1 MKTCCLL
8 VLATLVSGSVTAA
21 DQFSW
26 LRDDSRSSERVLGYL
41 EQQNETTDAYQKTL
55 QNEIDSLQSMWREN
69 RPQRSEK
76 PWRETNGVEYAWNDY
91 TLLSRAPSS
100 VGVTTVIF
108 DAKHHADQHEYYQIG
123 GWKLSPDNSLLAIAE
138 DLDGSE
144 QYQISIVELATNKI
158 THLITGVEPSIVW
171 SNDGKSL
178 YLVKQEPKTQ
188 RPHTLINK
196 SLKSGV
202 ERPLFQE
209 DESAWLLSTY
219 LTSDRNFAVVQSNSD
234 NSSEQRFLDLN
245 TGELS
250 PPIQQRQEG
259 IEYYADRFAG
269 HVYIN
274 SNYQR
279 KNFQIYRVS
288 RSDFMNIEAWH
299 SFGRFEADEA
309 INNFHLFRSGV
320 VVQTNL
326 RGNQKLHVFDE
337 SDKLIK
343 IENVAREGGVAW
355 VSQVGDY
362 NSNKLH
368 IRSMSMIQP
377 GLWERFNTLTA
388 TRESIGQ
395 DVYPNYQ
402 ADMYVTQTLNIEND
416 GHAVPVTLAYRKDLL
431 NKQSPVVLY
440 GYGAYGVTMKPYFM
454 PQTISLLDRG
464 VIYAVAH
471 VRGGGFKGEQWYLSG
486 KGLNKANSI
495 SDFVAA
501 ARTLQTYQQGERAIL
516 AMGSSA
522 GGTLV
527 AGALNEAPEVFAGVS
542 LKVPFVDVI
551 NSMSDETLPL
561 TAQQYAEWGDPHQE
575 SELLAMKAYDPYFN
589 ISKADYPPVL
599 ISVGLNDRRVPYW
612 EGAKYQAKLKSLT
625 TGSGPYLL
633 STNFSQ
639 GHSSDRRQSLSQQ
652 AFEYAFLLSLT
663 HKNTKA
669 EQ

>member
-1 MKTCCLL
+1 MKSCCLL
-8 VLATLVSGSVTAA
+8 VLATLLSGNVSAT

-26 LRDDSRSSERVLGYL
+26 LRDDSRSSERVLDYL
-41 EQQNETTDAYQKTL
+41 EKQNETTGNYQKNL
-55 QNEIDSLQSMWREN
+55 QNEIDSLQSMWRQN

-76 PWRETNGVEYAWNDY
+76 PWREIKGIEYSWDDY
-91 TLLSRAPSS
+91 ALFSRTPGNLDATL
-100 VGVTTVIF
+100 VF
-108 DAKHHADQHEYYQIG
+108 DATKHAESYDYYQIG
-123 GWKLSPDNSLLAIAE
+123 AWKLSPDERLLAIAE
-138 DLDGSE
+138 DTDGSE
-144 QYQISIVELATNKI
+144 QYQISVVELATHQVTPI
-158 THLITGVEPSIVW
+158 TTGVEPSIVW
-171 SNDGKSL
+171 SSDSQSL
-178 YLVKQEPKTQ
+178 YLVEQEARTQ
-188 RPHTLINK
+188 RPSTLINK
-196 SLKSGV
+196 SISSNV
-202 ERPLFQE
+202 ETKVFE
-209 DESAWLLSTY
+209 ESDPSWLLSTY
-219 LTSDRNFAVVQSNSD
+219 LTSDGRFSVVQSNSE
-234 NSSEQRFLDLN
+234 NSSEQRFLDLT

-250 PPIQQRQEG
+250 QPIQTRKTG
-259 IEYYADRFAG
+259 IEYYADRIADR
-269 HVYIN
+269 VYIN
-274 SNYQR
+274 SNHQR
-279 KNFQIYRVS
+279 EGFQLYRVS
-288 RSDFMNIEAWH
+288 DSRAMNIEAWH
-299 SFGRFEADEA
+299 SMLDLKQDVS
-309 INNFHLFRSGV
+309 INNFHLFSSGI
-320 VVQTNL
+320 VVQTSQQGQQ
-326 RGNQKLHVFDE
+326 RLHVLDKQ
-337 SDKLIK
+337 DKLIS

-388 TRESIGQ
+388 TREAIGQ

-402 ADMYVTQTLNIEND
+402 ADIYVTQTLNVEND

-464 VIYAVAH
+464 VIYAIAH
-471 VRGGGFKGEQWYLSG
+471 VRGGGFKGSEWYQAG
-486 KGLNKANSI
+486 KGVNKSKSI

-501 ARTLQTYQQGERAIL
+501 AKALQNFQQGERAIL

-527 AGALNEAPEVFAGVS
+527 AAALNEAPDLFAGAS

-551 NSMSDETLPL
+551 NSMSDDSLPL
-561 TAQQYAEWGDPHQE
+561 TAQQYAEWGDPHKE
-575 SELLAMKAYDPYFN
+575 SELSAMKAYDPYFN
-589 ISKADYPPVL
+589 LLKNNYPPIL

-612 EGAKYQAKLKSLT
+612 EGAKYHAKLRAVSS
-625 TGSGPYLL
+625 GDGPYLL
-633 STNFSQ
+633 ATNFNQ
-639 GHSSDRRQSLSQQ
+639 GHSTDRRESLSQQ

>member
-1 MKTCCLL
+1 
-8 VLATLVSGSVTAA
+8 
-21 DQFSW
+21 
-26 LRDDSRSSERVLGYL
+26 
-41 EQQNETTDAYQKTL
+41 
-55 QNEIDSLQSMWREN
+55 
-69 RPQRSEK
+69 
-76 PWRETNGVEYAWNDY
+76 
-91 TLLSRAPSS
+91 
-100 VGVTTVIF
+100 
-108 DAKHHADQHEYYQIG
+108 
-123 GWKLSPDNSLLAIAE
+123 
-138 DLDGSE
+138 
-144 QYQISIVELATNKI
+144 
-158 THLITGVEPSIVW
+158 
-171 SNDGKSL
+171 
-178 YLVKQEPKTQ
+178 
-188 RPHTLINK
+188 
-196 SLKSGV
+196 
-202 ERPLFQE
+202 
-209 DESAWLLSTY
+209 
-219 LTSDRNFAVVQSNSD
+219 
-234 NSSEQRFLDLN
+234 
-245 TGELS
+245 
-250 PPIQQRQEG
+250 
-259 IEYYADRFAG
+259 
-269 HVYIN
+269 
-274 SNYQR
+274 
-279 KNFQIYRVS
+279 
-288 RSDFMNIEAWH
+288 
-299 SFGRFEADEA
+299 
-309 INNFHLFRSGV
+309 
-320 VVQTNL
+320 
-326 RGNQKLHVFDE
+326 
-337 SDKLIK
+337 
-343 IENVAREGGVAW
+343 
-355 VSQVGDY
+355 
-362 NSNKLH
+362 
-368 IRSMSMIQP
+368 MIQP

-416 GHAVPVTLAYRKDLL
+416 GHAVPVTLAYRKELL
-431 NKQSPVVLY
+431 NKQNPVVLY

-501 ARTLQTYQQGERAIL
+501 ARTLQNFQQGERAIL

-527 AGALNEAPEVFAGVS
+527 AGALNEAPEVFAGAS

-575 SELLAMKAYDPYFN
+575 SELSVMKAYDPYYN
-589 ISKADYPPVL
+589 LSKANYPPVL

-612 EGAKYQAKLKSLT
+612 EGAKYQAKLQSLT

>member
-1 MKTCCLL
+1 MKRCCLL
-8 VLATLVSGSVTAA
+8 VLATLISGSVIAE
-21 DQFSW
+21 DRFSW
-26 LRDDSRSSERVLGYL
+26 LRDDSRSNERVLDYL
-41 EQQNETTDAYQKTL
+41 EKQNETTDAFQKTL
-55 QNEIDSLQSMWREN
+55 QHEIDSLQSMWREN

-76 PWRETNGVEYAWNDY
+76 PWREIHGVEYVWNDY
-91 TLLSRAPSS
+91 TLLSRAQGS
-100 VGVTTVIF
+100 VNSTPIF
-108 DAKHHADQHEYYQIG
+108 DATVHAAQYEFYQIG
-123 GWKLSPDNSLLAIAE
+123 GWKLSPDNTLLAIAE

-158 THLITGVEPSIVW
+158 TPLVTGVEPSIAW
-171 SNDGKSL
+171 SNDGESL
-178 YLVKQEPKTQ
+178 YLVKQEPNTQ
-188 RPHTLINK
+188 RPHVLFNK
-196 SLKSGV
+196 SLKGGT
-202 ERPLFQE
+202 EKLLFQE
-209 DESAWLLSTY
+209 HESAWLLSTY
-219 LTSDRNFAVVQSNSD
+219 LASDPSFAIVQSNSE

-250 PPIQQRQEG
+250 QPIQTRQEG
-259 IEYYADRFAG
+259 IEYYADRFADR
-269 HVYIN
+269 VYIN
-274 SNYQR
+274 SNHQR
-279 KNFQIYRVS
+279 KNFQIYRVIS
-288 RSDFMNIEAWH
+288 SDFMNIEAWH
-299 SFGRFEADEA
+299 DFGDFKADES

-326 RGNQKLHVFDE
+326 QGKQKLHVFDE

-362 NSNKLH
+362 QSNQLH
-368 IRSMSMIQP
+368 IRSMSMVQP

-395 DVYPNYQ
+395 DIYPNYQ

-431 NKQSPVVLY
+431 NKQNPVVLY

-454 PQTISLLDRG
+454 PQIISLLDRG
-464 VIYAVAH
+464 VIYAIAH
-471 VRGGGFKGEQWYLSG
+471 VRGGGFKGEHWYQDG
-486 KGLNKANSI
+486 KGINKPTSI
-495 SDFVAA
+495 ADFVAA
-501 ARTLQTYQQGERAIL
+501 ARTLQHFQQGERAIL

-527 AGALNEAPEVFAGVS
+527 AGALNEAPEVFAGAS

-551 NSMSDETLPL
+551 SSMSDETLPL
-561 TAQQYAEWGDPHQE
+561 TAQQYAEWGDPHKE
-575 SELLAMKAYDPYFN
+575 SELSAMKAYDPYLN
-589 ISKADYPPVL
+589 LSKADYPPVL

-612 EGAKYQAKLKSLT
+612 EGAKYHAKLQSLT
-625 TGSGPYLL
+625 TGNGPYLL

>member
-1 MKTCCLL
+1 
-8 VLATLVSGSVTAA
+8 
-21 DQFSW
+21 
-26 LRDDSRSSERVLGYL
+26 
-41 EQQNETTDAYQKTL
+41 
-55 QNEIDSLQSMWREN
+55 
-69 RPQRSEK
+69 
-76 PWRETNGVEYAWNDY
+76 
-91 TLLSRAPSS
+91 
-100 VGVTTVIF
+100 
-108 DAKHHADQHEYYQIG
+108 
-123 GWKLSPDNSLLAIAE
+123 
-138 DLDGSE
+138 
-144 QYQISIVELATNKI
+144 
-158 THLITGVEPSIVW
+158 
-171 SNDGKSL
+171 

-202 ERPLFQE
+202 ETSLFQE
-209 DESAWLLSTY
+209 HENAWLLSTY

-259 IEYYADRFAG
+259 IEYYADRFAD

-274 SNYQR
+274 SNHQR

-299 SFGRFEADEA
+299 PFGRFEADEA

-326 RGNQKLHVFDE
+326 QGKQKLHVFDD

-343 IENVAREGGVAW
+343 IENVAREGSVAW

-377 GLWERFNTLTA
+377 GR
-388 TRESIGQ
+388 
-395 DVYPNYQ
+395 
-402 ADMYVTQTLNIEND
+402 
-416 GHAVPVTLAYRKDLL
+416 HAVPVTLAYRKELL

-471 VRGGGFKGEQWYLSG
+471 VRGGGFKGEQWYLAG
-486 KGLNKANSI
+486 KGLNKSNSI

-501 ARTLQTYQQGERAIL
+501 ARTLQNFQQGERAIL

-527 AGALNEAPEVFAGVS
+527 AGALNEAPEVFAGAS

-561 TAQQYAEWGDPHQE
+561 TAQQYAEWGNPHKE
-575 SELLAMKAYDPYFN
+575 SELSAMKAYDPYFN
-589 ISKADYPPVL
+589 LSKADYPPVL